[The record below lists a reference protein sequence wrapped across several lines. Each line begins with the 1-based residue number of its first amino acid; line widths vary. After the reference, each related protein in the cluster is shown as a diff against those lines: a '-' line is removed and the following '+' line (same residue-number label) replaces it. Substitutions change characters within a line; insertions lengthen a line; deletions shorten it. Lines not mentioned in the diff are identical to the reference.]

1 MKIVFFSHLYILSA
15 LTLFSISSLNGKE
28 ETSAFQDKVIPKK
41 LEANISDWKA
51 RLDYAYLLSD
61 QKKYPESI
69 IEFQKVILAQPKSI
83 SARYGLAKILFNQQ
97 EYSEARYI
105 LEEIPLEGKEKIN
118 EDAQLFLADLNL
130 VLKDNVK
137 AEIILQKQI
146 KKHPEDLASRY
157 KLAKLLY
164 RVKKYNES
172 ASAFWSIL
180 AQKPDDIQVRR
191 QYAMVLM
198 QLGEFEEAAAE
209 MQKTLPN
216 KTTRGEIS

>member
-1 MKIVFFSHLYILSA
+1 VFYSHLYILSA

-28 ETSAFQDKVIPKK
+28 ETSVVQDKVLPKK
-41 LEANISDWKA
+41 LEADITDWEA

-61 QKKYPESI
+61 QKKYHESI
-69 IEFQKVILAQPKSI
+69 IEFQRVLLAQPKSI
-83 SARYGLAKILFNQQ
+83 SARYGLAKILYNQQ
-97 EYSEARYI
+97 EYSEARYL

-118 EDAQLFLADLNL
+118 DDAQLFLVDINL

-137 AEIILQKQI
+137 AEMILQKQI
-146 KKHPEDLASRY
+146 KKNPEDFASRY
-157 KLAKLLY
+157 KLGKLLST
-164 RVKKYNES
+164 VKRYKES
-172 ASAFWSIL
+172 YSVFRSIL

-209 MQKTLPN
+209 MQKTLLS
-216 KTTRGEIS
+216 KTISG